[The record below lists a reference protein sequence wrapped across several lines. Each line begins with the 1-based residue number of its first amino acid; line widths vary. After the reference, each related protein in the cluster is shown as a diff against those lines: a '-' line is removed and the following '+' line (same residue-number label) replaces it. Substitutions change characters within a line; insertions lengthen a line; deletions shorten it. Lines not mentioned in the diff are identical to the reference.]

1 MKDNLD
7 GCLEKMNEFPNKLRS
22 HNVYD
27 EYKANLM
34 KYRKVNTTLQ
44 ELRSEAMK
52 PRHWKVLMR
61 KLKMTVKFNDMLL
74 RDLWN
79 ADLTKHA
86 KVVAEVLNEARGEL
100 VLEEFLRGIK
110 DLWGKYE
117 LELTWY
123 QRKCKLIRGWD
134 DLMTQLEEHL
144 NNIAS
149 MRMSPYFKVFEE
161 EVMPWD
167 EKLQKIR
174 LVFDSW
180 MDV

>member
-1 MKDNLD
+1 VKDNLD
-7 GCLEKMNEFPNKLRS
+7 GCLEQMNEFPNKLRS

-34 KYRKVNTTLQ
+34 KYRKVNATLQ

-74 RDLWN
+74 RDLWT
-79 ADLTKHA
+79 ADLMKHA

-123 QRKCKLIRGWD
+123 
-134 DLMTQLEEHL
+134 
-144 NNIAS
+144 
-149 MRMSPYFKVFEE
+149 
-161 EVMPWD
+161 
-167 EKLQKIR
+167 
-174 LVFDSW
+174 
-180 MDV
+180 